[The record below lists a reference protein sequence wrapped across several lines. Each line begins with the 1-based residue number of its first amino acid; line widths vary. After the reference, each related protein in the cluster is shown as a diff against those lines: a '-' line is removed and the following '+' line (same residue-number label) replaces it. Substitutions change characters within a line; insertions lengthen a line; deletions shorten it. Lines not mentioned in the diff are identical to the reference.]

1 LICGSRVSTINDS
14 EYAMTTTMRLMGL
27 MTGLLFSALSTTTL
41 AADSAPRFDA
51 RTCAGPSYADKALVG
66 EETGSVLLAFMVGD
80 DGRVVAAK
88 TVETSGSPIIDL
100 ASMRAI
106 KRCIFKATGQND
118 TSLPNW
124 EKVRFYWN

>member
-1 LICGSRVSTINDS
+1 
-14 EYAMTTTMRLMGL
+14 MTTTMRLMGL

-41 AADSAPRFDA
+41 AADSAQRFDV

-66 EETGSVLLAFMVGD
+66 EDTGNVLLAFIVDD

-88 TVETSGSPIIDL
+88 TIETSGSPAIDL

-106 KRCIFKATGQND
+106 KRCVFKKTGQNEAG
-118 TSLPNW
+118 LPNW
-124 EKVRFYWN
+124 EKVRFYWD